1 MVRKILKKLF
11 KFKDIEDYHAE
22 LYPKMKYIENLRP
35 KLAWK
40 KYQRQKKRNE

>member
-22 LYPKMKYIENLRP
+22 LYPEMRYIEDLRP
-35 KLAWK
+35 KK
-40 KYQRQKKRNE
+40 KYQRPKK

>member
-22 LYPKMKYIENLRP
+22 LYPKMKYIEDLRP
-35 KLAWK
+35 KK
-40 KYQRQKKRNE
+40 KYKRARNDY